1 MSEEIV
7 EKSETKVEQKP
18 NITFETF
25 LSLDIRVCEVLDAER
40 VPKTDKLIKLTI
52 NTGID
57 ERECVTNLGA
67 LYQAEEFKGKKI
79 PFILNLEPTTIKKIE
94 SKAMIFIPD
103 TKGDIF
109 NKYNDFEIGE
119 IIFTK

>member
-1 MSEEIV
+1 M
-7 EKSETKVEQKP
+7 EQKQ
-18 NITFETF
+18 NITFDTY
-25 LSLDIRVCEVLDAER
+25 LSLDIRVCQVLEAER
-40 VPKTDKLIKLTI
+40 VPKTDKLLKLKI

-57 ERECVTNLGA
+57 ERECVTNLGG
-67 LYQAEEFKGKKI
+67 LYQPEDFINKKI

-109 NKYNDFEIGE
+109 NAYNEYETGE